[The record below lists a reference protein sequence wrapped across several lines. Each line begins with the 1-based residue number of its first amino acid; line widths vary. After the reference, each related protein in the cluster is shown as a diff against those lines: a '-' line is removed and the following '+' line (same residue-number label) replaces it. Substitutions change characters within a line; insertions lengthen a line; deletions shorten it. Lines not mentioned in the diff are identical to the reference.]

1 MTMAARSRCAAALAL
16 GAVVLI
22 AACGGKQKA
31 DTTAGEGGA
40 SAGGGAGAGG
50 ASSGDMVP
58 PEKMDEVNRSLDRK
72 RTIVSRCLAI
82 AVDAKELPRN
92 SAGKI
97 TLEIVISPSGRAD
110 AVKVVRTTLESKML
124 SDCVI
129 HHVQEIQFPQLPKP
143 YETSYTYGFEAM

>member
-1 MTMAARSRCAAALAL
+1 
-16 GAVVLI
+16 
-22 AACGGKQKA
+22 
-31 DTTAGEGGA
+31 
-40 SAGGGAGAGG
+40 
-50 ASSGDMVP
+50 
-58 PEKMDEVNRSLDRK
+58 
-72 RTIVSRCLAI
+72 VSRCLAI
-82 AVDAKELPRN
+82 EVDAKELPRN

>member
-1 MTMAARSRCAAALAL
+1 MAARSRCAAALVL

>member
-1 MTMAARSRCAAALAL
+1 MAARSRCAAALVLA
-16 GAVVLI
+16 AVVLI

-40 SAGGGAGAGG
+40 SAGGGGGAGG

-58 PEKMDEVNRSLDRK
+58 PEKMDEVKRSLDRK

>member
-1 MTMAARSRCAAALAL
+1 MADRSRCAASLYF

-22 AACGGKQKA
+22 AGCGGKQKA
-31 DTTAGEGGA
+31 DTTPGEGGA
-40 SAGGGAGAGG
+40 STGEATEAKSGG
-50 ASSGDMVP
+50 DIVP
-58 PEKMDEVNRSLDRK
+58 PEKMDEVNRSLARK

-97 TLEIVISPSGRAD
+97 TLEIVISPNGRAD
-110 AVKVVRTTLESKML
+110 TVKVVRATLESKML